1 MILTKNLVSE
11 AMTYFW
17 NISLNEETK
26 HDYFQELLLFIT
38 YCKKK
43 SVETVEWIDLFTI
56 SSYKTFLKSKLVP
69 KTSRYYGKNTH
80 LSDSTVNHKMIPVKK
95 LLEYCNLF
103 YNIGMNFNLIKF
115 WKTHSKHMDFF
126 EIDELKK
133 ILKNIR
139 ETEKYDINYYR
150 SLLFFYC
157 AFCSWARLSEL
168 LQIKNTDIENWE
180 CVIMWKG
187 HKERRIYFT
196 KKCKDI
202 LKEYLETQKKPIP
215 RIWKVGKR
223 HNNDNYAF
231 ISHERNSFGNK
242 ISKWTMCYNLS
253 KYNYWLWKKSF
264 SAHTLRHTSAT
275 YMLDNGANLREVQEF
290 LGHSEI
296 STTEI
301 YTHIRDKE
309 LKDKCCKIFGEAL

>member
-1 MILTKNLVSE
+1 MKE
-11 AMTYFW
+11 AITYFW

-26 HDYFQELLLFIT
+26 HEYFKELLLFIS

-43 SVETVEWIDLFTI
+43 SVETVEWIDLFII
-56 SSYKTFLKSKLVP
+56 SNYKSFLKTKEVP
-69 KTSRYYGKNTH
+69 KTSRYYGENTY
-80 LSDSTVNHKMIPVKK
+80 LSDSTVNHKIIPVKK
-95 LLEYCNLF
+95 FLEYCNLA
-103 YNIGMNFNLIKF
+103 YNVGMNFNLIKF

-139 ETEKYDINYYR
+139 ETEKYDINYFR
-150 SLLFFYC
+150 SLLFFHC

-196 KKCKDI
+196 KKCKEV

-215 RIWKVGKR
+215 RIWKIGKR

-231 ISHERNSFGNK
+231 ISHEWNTFGNK

-253 KYNYWLWKKSF
+253 KYSYWLWKKSF

-275 YMLDNGANLREVQEF
+275 FMLDNGANLREVQEF
-290 LGHSEI
+290 LGHSDI

-309 LKDKCCKIFGEAL
+309 LKDKCCKIFGEVL